1 MGDTVRSDG
10 NACVQGVYLCGRID
24 SAGCQCQK
32 SQVIGNPGKR
42 STREEHRARMSR
54 AEEMLFK
61 EGWTPSQAIRSLAA
75 QENIGARQA
84 ARYVHT
90 VRKLYAQ
97 AAAMAPS
104 TSTDELLLL
113 LRARSAQ
120 SVAGEEPD
128 WKASAKFLE
137 LEARIRGL
145 LDQRTRL
152 TVEGTITHQHV
163 PALEAASEE
172 ELAALAAFHAARE
185 RRLAAE
191 DAGAPVA
198 GQLPALATTGD

>member
-1 MGDTVRSDG
+1 MV
-10 NACVQGVYLCGRID
+10 
-24 SAGCQCQK
+24 
-32 SQVIGNPGKR
+32 GNPGRKA
-42 STREEHRARMSR
+42 TREEHRARMSR

-61 EGWTPSQAIRSLAA
+61 EGWTASQAIRSLAA
-75 QENIGARQA
+75 QEGIGARQA

-90 VRKLYAQ
+90 VRRLYAQ
-97 AAAMAPS
+97 AAALAPS
-104 TSTDELLLL
+104 TTTDELLLL

-120 SVAGEEPD
+120 CVAGEEPD

-163 PALEAASEE
+163 PALEGASDEE
-172 ELAALAAFHAARE
+172 IAALALFHQARE

-191 DAGAPVA
+191 QAAPAGKLGELAA
-198 GQLPALATTGD
+198 GGRTETGG